1 MANPSKGLG
10 RGLAALLG
18 ERAGAILAAA
28 NGVEGLDV
36 AVRFQDAAAVYGL
49 GALLLALAV
58 LLAAATVLRCKP
70 KDILSQME

>member
-1 MANPSKGLG
+1 MDWID
-10 RGLAALLG
+10 R
-18 ERAGAILAAA
+18 
-28 NGVEGLDV
+28 LDV

>member
-1 MANPSKGLG
+1 MARKTIHSTGGFWL
-10 RGLAALLG
+10 
-18 ERAGAILAAA
+18 I
-28 NGVEGLDV
+28 
-36 AVRFQDAAAVYGL
+36 L